1 MIFKSSATQ
10 NNLADVLPKST
21 FHRLGLTA
29 FFLIAISSALCGQD
43 TEVIKKI
50 DIVGAQKITRENL
63 LFRIGISEGDDLR
76 NIDFSGIVEKL
87 WAIGAYDDI
96 KIRYRDE
103 DDGKVLV
110 IEVVE
115 RPIVKEVDYRGGTQ
129 VGHSNIKDKI
139 KENNLEIEPDSIY
152 DPDAARKI
160 KTQIVDLAGE
170 KGFNNPIVD
179 IHLEPLGAGVCRLV
193 FDIKEGGKA
202 RIYKIKLLG
211 NKVFSDAQII
221 SFFGKMKKTREH
233 WMFSWLTSHDL
244 LVDKNLEDDI
254 QNLKNAYLKLGY
266 KDIFVGQPTKDIQDH
281 TSPRQKAKNI
291 KRSEQLKSPK
301 LDLRTTL
308 TFQVME
314 GERYYEGKLGFEG
327 NDRVPGLRGTRGEE
341 IFRKKVGVAKRDSR
355 SKTAKFLNLR
365 ARTADLPPNVNQPM
379 DFYALNKGI
388 EEIEKLYSQA
398 SYVQALVTPKYEIRE
413 ENGVNKVDA
422 TLTIQE
428 GEKYSVRRIEFRGN
442 DTTLDKVLRRAV
454 FPLVEG
460 NPFNREWLEG
470 SVLGI
475 NQLGFFEIKPPN
487 FPDVK
492 LAGDKPQLDVTFT
505 GEEAGVNEFMLNG
518 GYGAVFGL
526 TLGASISTKNL
537 FGGGQSLGL
546 SVSGGQFQRSFSIS
560 FSDPYV
566 FDKPFSFGVTLFDN
580 ALEYSADQVG
590 TDYARKTFTRGVG
603 LSTGTRMATFMS
615 SDRWGAWTNRSQI
628 GIGYSL
634 RLIRMEGGQNYYF
647 RTLGSQLTS
656 TVNINWVYNTVN
668 HPFKPTDGFKFG
680 VGFEYGGW
688 QFATDKPF
696 HRTMVDSSYFKSFA
710 ERHIFALNSSYG
722 YLANLT
728 NEELPIWDNFQ
739 PGGEMSIRGYRY
751 GWVGTQKLDNLGQP
765 VVIGGNKQ
773 FLANAEYQL
782 KIAEQFRILL
792 FYDMGNAWGPG
803 HRVFSEALRRS
814 TGIEFRFFLPISPAP
829 MRLIWARKLNPYDFD
844 PEGRTD
850 FQFSM
855 GTTF

>member
-1 MIFKSSATQ
+1 MILKKHAVSNQSRI
-10 NNLADVLPKST
+10 VLPRGCLC
-21 FHRLGLTA
+21 RLGLTA
-29 FFLIAISSALCGQD
+29 FLLASVNGSLWSQD
-43 TEVIKKI
+43 SEVIRRI
-50 DIVGAQKITRENL
+50 DVVGAQKITRENL
-63 LFRIGISEGDDLR
+63 LFRVGLSEGNDLR
-76 NIDFSGIVEKL
+76 SIDFSEILEKL

-96 KIRYRDE
+96 KIKYKDE
-103 DDGKVLV
+103 DDGKVLI

-139 KENNLEIEPDSIY
+139 KENRLEIEPDSIY

-170 KGFNNPIVD
+170 KGFNDPIVD
-179 IHLEPLGAGVCRLV
+179 IILEPLGAGVCRLV

-202 RIYKIKLLG
+202 RIYTIKLLG
-211 NKVFSDAQII
+211 NNVFSDKQIMGF
-221 SFFGKMKKTREH
+221 SGKMKKTRRH
-233 WMFSWLTSHDL
+233 WMFSWITSHDL
-244 LVDKNLEDDI
+244 LVDKNLEEDI
-254 QNLKNAYLKLGY
+254 QKLKDAYLRLGY
-266 KDIFVGQPTKDIQDH
+266 KDVFVGQPTKDIQDH

-291 KRSEQLKSPK
+291 KRSEQFKSPK
-301 LDLRTTL
+301 LNLRTTL
-308 TFQVME
+308 TFQILE
-314 GERYYEGKLGFEG
+314 GERYYEGKLAFEG
-327 NDRVPGLRGTRGEE
+327 NNQIPGLRGERGEE
-341 IFRKKVGVAKRDSR
+341 IFRKQIGIARRDSKTKVAKFFNIRP
-355 SKTAKFLNLR
+355 
-365 ARTADLPPNVNQPM
+365 RTADLPPNVNRPM
-379 DFYALNKGI
+379 DFYALNKGM
-388 EEIEKLYSQA
+388 EEIEKIYKNA
-398 SYVQALVTPKYEIRE
+398 SYAAAEVAPKYETRA
-413 ENGVNKVDA
+413 ENGVNKVD
-422 TLTIQE
+422 TTITVRE
-428 GEKYSVRRIEFRGN
+428 GEKFSIRRIEFKGN

-460 NPFNREWLEG
+460 SAFTTDLFQN
-470 SVLGI
+470 SILGI
-475 NQLGFFEIKPPN
+475 NQLGFFEVKAPN
-487 FPDVK
+487 FPDVIPV
-492 LAGDKPQLDVTFT
+492 GDKPQVDIVFT
-505 GEEAGVNEFMLNG
+505 GEEAGVNEFMFNG

-546 SVSGGQFQRSFSIS
+546 SISGGQFQRSFMIS

-566 FDKPFSFGVTLFDN
+566 LDKPFSFGVSLFDS

-590 TDYARKTFTRGVG
+590 IDYARKQFTRGIG
-603 LSTGTRMATFMS
+603 LSTGTRLSTFMPVE
-615 SDRWGAWTNRSQI
+615 RWGRWTNFSQI
-628 GIGYSL
+628 ALGYSL
-634 RLIRMEGGQNYYF
+634 RLMRMEGGQNYYF

-656 TVNINWVYNTVN
+656 TVSLSWAYNTVN
-668 HPFKPTDGFKFG
+668 HPFKPTDGFKLG

-696 HRTMVDSSYFKSFA
+696 HRTTTDTSYFKSFA
-710 ERHIFALNSSYG
+710 ERHIIALNASYG
-722 YLANLT
+722 YLANLSS
-728 NEELPIWDNFQ
+728 EELPIWDNFQ
-739 PGGEMSIRGYRY
+739 PGGEMSIRGYRF

-782 KIAEQFRILL
+782 KIADQFRFLV

-814 TGIEFRFFLPISPAP
+814 AGVEFRFFLPISPAP